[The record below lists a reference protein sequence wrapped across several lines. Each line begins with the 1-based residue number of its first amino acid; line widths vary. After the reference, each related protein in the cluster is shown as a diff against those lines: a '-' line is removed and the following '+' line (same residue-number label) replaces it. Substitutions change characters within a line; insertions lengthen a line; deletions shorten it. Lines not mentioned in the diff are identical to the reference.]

1 MENIYGLLR
10 SGVLIWFRHDGCWWA
25 FDMVYEEREV
35 EMEVN

>member
-10 SGVLIWFRHDGCWWA
+10 SGVLIWFRHDDGRWV

-35 EMEVN
+35 KGGG